1 MGFLD
6 AVVLHDIQE
15 QSVKVSAVLLQ
26 MQKHADKLQQEK
38 EEQCM
43 SNIKSEMPTVSP
55 AVLALALHEVDWD
68 VRAAVQ
74 LVSLFMDARG
84 VELNEL
90 QKVLHSLPVYLIRR
104 SSVARLKYSHM
115 ACRVLLRPAR
125 TRHAQML
132 SRLQAQMTAAHQE
145 LSRKRRARQRK
156 TSPKRTRSTKSDACR
171 E

>member
-1 MGFLD
+1 MYFLD
-6 AVVLHDIQE
+6 AAVLHNDQE
-15 QSVKVSAVLLQ
+15 QSSKDFAVLLQ

-84 VELNEL
+84 GELDDL
-90 QKVLHSLPVYLIRR
+90 QQVLHSLPIHFIQR
-104 SSVARLKYSHM
+104 SPAARLKYSHM
-115 ACRVLLRPAR
+115 ACRVMLRPAR
-125 TRHAQML
+125 TRHAQVL
-132 SRLQAQMTAAHQE
+132 SRL
-145 LSRKRRARQRK
+145 
-156 TSPKRTRSTKSDACR
+156 
-171 E
+171 